1 MGKTTES
8 TEAFD
13 NSIFDDLDSESDKI
27 GALFDIDNV
36 DMIDDDDEDNG
47 DDLHDGESLE
57 LEIEKDDNGITY
69 EDDSGFEIT
78 SLPMKD
84 IETPEVSFK
93 STHDQVF
100 DDQDPEISKPT
111 SPSTTIP
118 DSAPTEP
125 VQQEETP

>member
-1 MGKTTES
+1 MSLVNLIKGK
-8 TEAFD
+8 
-13 NSIFDDLDSESDKI
+13 L
-27 GALFDIDNV
+27 LR
-36 DMIDDDDEDNG
+36 
-47 DDLHDGESLE
+47 
-57 LEIEKDDNGITY
+57 KDDNGITY

-78 SLPMKD
+78 YLPMKD

-93 STHDQVF
+93 SIQDQVF

-125 VQQEETP
+125 VQQEETPQLYKNTGMTKDEWLKN